1 MESITRFSLE
11 RWRVTST
18 LMLLAVLAG
27 IYTYLHQPSQ
37 EDPEIVIRTALVTVS
52 FPGLSASRVEQLLV
66 KPVEEA
72 ARQLEGVDHIRSS
85 AETGLAT
92 VKIELLPTV
101 TDVESVW
108 R

>member
-37 EDPEIVIRTALVTVS
+37 EDPEVVIRTALVTVA
-52 FPGLSASRVEQLLV
+52 FPGMSADRVEQLLV
-66 KPVEEA
+66 EPLEEA
-72 ARQLEGVDHIRSS
+72 VRQIPEVDRVRAS
-85 AETGLAT
+85 AQTGLAT
-92 VKIELLPTV
+92 VKVQLLPTV
-101 TDVESVW
+101 LNVKGV
-108 R
+108 